1 MSSGAW
7 IETGLRGGARAAPA
21 KAELLVAGGEG
32 GRGVARVERGEGA
45 GEVAERGPLGRRRE
59 RRHDLADAE
68 GRGGG
73 LDLEEVG
80 DGVGELGR
88 GGAELG
94 RQREG
99 PEPRGHQLPLRRR
112 HGCRPLRREAVGLH
126 Y

>member
-1 MSSGAW
+1 
-7 IETGLRGGARAAPA
+7 
-21 KAELLVAGGEG
+21 VAGGEG

-59 RRHDLADAE
+59 RRHDLADAK

-80 DGVGELGR
+80 DGVG
-88 GGAELG
+88 ELG

-112 HGCRPLRREAVGLH
+112 HGRRPLRREAVGL
-126 Y
+126 YY